1 MTNSRKRHTPEQ
13 VVRKLGQ
20 ADRMLADGQDVAAV
34 CRELGVSEQT
44 YYRWRN
50 QYGGLKAED
59 AKRLKELEK
68 QNATLKRL
76 LAEAE
81 LEKAALKELAG
92 GKLLSPDRRRA
103 AVDHLKRKLR
113 VSERM
118 ACRLVGLSRSAYRR
132 PLKGDTVADP
142 DRALREWL
150 RAWAKDHP
158 RYGYRRA
165 YHDARAEG
173 WVVNHKKIQRLWRDE
188 GLRVPQRRRRKRVGS
203 STVDAPT
210 ADAPNVVWAVDFQFD
225 ADEHGRPI
233 KICSIVDEH
242 TRECIGG
249 LVERSIAADRLTAH
263 LEDLVAA
270 RGAPAVLRSD
280 NGPEF
285 ISEAMADW
293 AGTRTGL
300 SYIPPGSPWRNG
312 YVESFNS
319 RIRDECLNI
328 NSFYSLLH
336 AQVIIGDWKDE
347 YNHHRR
353 HSSLGYLTP
362 AEYARQCT
370 HQMETDDS
378 QNVRT
383 E

>member
-50 QYGGLKAED
+50 QYGGLKADD

-249 LVERSIAADRLTAH
+249 LVERSITADRLTAH

-285 ISEAMADW
+285 ISEAVADW

-370 HQMETDDS
+370 HQMETGDS

-383 E
+383 D

>member
-1 MTNSRKRHTPEQ
+1 MSNSRKRHTPEQ

-20 ADRMLADGQDVAAV
+20 ADRMLADGRDVAAV

-50 QYGGLKAED
+50 QYGGLKADD

-92 GKLLSPDRRRA
+92 GKLLGPGRRRA
-103 AVDHLKRKLR
+103 AVAHLIRTLR

-142 DRALREWL
+142 DRALRDWL
-150 RAWAKDHP
+150 RVWAKNHP

-203 STVDAPT
+203 STVDPPT
-210 ADAPNVVWAVDFQFD
+210 ADAANVVWAVDFQFD
-225 ADEHGRPI
+225 ADEQGRPI

-249 LVERSIAADRLTAH
+249 LTERSITADRLTAH
-263 LEDLVAA
+263 LEDLVAI

-336 AQVIIGDWKDE
+336 AQVMIGDWKHE

-353 HSSLGYLTP
+353 HSSLGYLPP

-370 HQMETDDS
+370 HQIETDDS
-378 QNVRT
+378 QSVRT

>member
-1 MTNSRKRHTPEQ
+1 
-13 VVRKLGQ
+13 
-20 ADRMLADGQDVAAV
+20 
-34 CRELGVSEQT
+34 
-44 YYRWRN
+44 
-50 QYGGLKAED
+50 
-59 AKRLKELEK
+59 
-68 QNATLKRL
+68 
-76 LAEAE
+76 
-81 LEKAALKELAG
+81 
-92 GKLLSPDRRRA
+92 
-103 AVDHLKRKLR
+103 
-113 VSERM
+113 
-118 ACRLVGLSRSAYRR
+118 
-132 PLKGDTVADP
+132 
-142 DRALREWL
+142 
-150 RAWAKDHP
+150 
-158 RYGYRRA
+158 
-165 YHDARAEG
+165 
-173 WVVNHKKIQRLWRDE
+173 VNHKKIQRLWRDE

-249 LVERSIAADRLTAH
+249 LVERSITADRLTAH

-312 YVESFNS
+312 YVESVNS

-347 YNHHRR
+347 YNTTAGTPRSATYPQPSTLDSAPIKWKPTTHRT
-353 HSSLGYLTP
+353 SGPNEGGGSAPLEIVTVVL
-362 AEYARQCT
+362 
-370 HQMETDDS
+370 
-378 QNVRT
+378 
-383 E
+383 

>member
-20 ADRMLADGQDVAAV
+20 ADRMLTDGQDVAAV

-50 QYGGLKAED
+50 QYGGLKADD

-92 GKLLSPDRRRA
+92 GKLLGPGRRRA
-103 AVDHLKRKLR
+103 AVAHLIRTLQ

-132 PLKGDTVADP
+132 PLNADTTADP

-249 LVERSIAADRLTAH
+249 LVERSITADRLTAH

>member
-20 ADRMLADGQDVAAV
+20 ADRMLADGQDIAAV

-50 QYGGLKAED
+50 QYGGLKADD

-249 LVERSIAADRLTAH
+249 LVERSITADRLTAH

>member
-1 MTNSRKRHTPEQ
+1 
-13 VVRKLGQ
+13 
-20 ADRMLADGQDVAAV
+20 
-34 CRELGVSEQT
+34 
-44 YYRWRN
+44 
-50 QYGGLKAED
+50 
-59 AKRLKELEK
+59 
-68 QNATLKRL
+68 
-76 LAEAE
+76 
-81 LEKAALKELAG
+81 
-92 GKLLSPDRRRA
+92 
-103 AVDHLKRKLR
+103 
-113 VSERM
+113 M

-142 DRALREWL
+142 DRALRQWL

-242 TRECIGG
+242 TRECIGD
-249 LVERSIAADRLTAH
+249 LVERSITADRLTAH

-300 SYIPPGSPWRNG
+300 SYIPPGSPCRLPNPSRVRSAVHPSNG
-312 YVESFNS
+312 NRRLTE
-319 RIRDECLNI
+319 RPDRMKGAA
-328 NSFYSLLH
+328 H
-336 AQVIIGDWKDE
+336 P
-347 YNHHRR
+347 R
-353 HSSLGYLTP
+353 HS
-362 AEYARQCT
+362 R
-370 HQMETDDS
+370 H
-378 QNVRT
+378 T
-383 E
+383 ESRCPVSDEAP